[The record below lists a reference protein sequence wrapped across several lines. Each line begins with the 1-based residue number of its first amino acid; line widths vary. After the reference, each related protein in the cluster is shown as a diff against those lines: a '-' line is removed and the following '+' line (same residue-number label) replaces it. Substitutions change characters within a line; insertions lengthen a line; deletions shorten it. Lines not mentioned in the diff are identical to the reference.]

1 MPHMYESGK
10 ASKKIFPEHA
20 QWSRGCQCIWF
31 FFRAGR
37 MVQLQQKNLPFCS
50 YIVSNP
56 SHNYKQAQ
64 TDSDR
69 LDIDWAELC
78 IQESIIWT
86 RNCSNNGLH
95 WLVSTFLCVVLL
107 NHLKQ
112 LELWESDCLSIF
124 PDQCW
129 PRLNLFNLNLFIQ
142 KYATIFVFCFKQPL
156 TSYIT

>member
-1 MPHMYESGK
+1 MIKRLSVYL
-10 ASKKIFPEHA
+10 I
-20 QWSRGCQCIWF
+20 

-107 NHLKQ
+107 NLLCCWLQ
-112 LELWESDCLSIF
+112 NCILSQIASLSF
-124 PDQCW
+124 QISVDLVWTFLISTYLSRNMQPF
-129 PRLNLFNLNLFIQ
+129 LFFASNNL
-142 KYATIFVFCFKQPL
+142 
-156 TSYIT
+156 